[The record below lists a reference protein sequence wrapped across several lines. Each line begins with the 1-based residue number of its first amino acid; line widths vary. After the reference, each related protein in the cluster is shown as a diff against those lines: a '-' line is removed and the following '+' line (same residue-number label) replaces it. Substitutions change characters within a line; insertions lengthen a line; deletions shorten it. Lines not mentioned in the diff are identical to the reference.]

1 MWCKFFFHFITV
13 VNMNSLKHHQ
23 TFKKHPLIAG
33 LLRRQ
38 VEHAASARRHAMLLL
53 WLTAL
58 PASWISCL
66 LSKGRTFSE
75 SPGSAGCCTLSELVG
90 VLQPKPNAAATAA
103 GVPRAC
109 IGQVLHLLD
118 PSWDSG
124 SGGRKKRVR
133 AGEHS
138 HYCYLSVSN
147 I

>member
-1 MWCKFFFHFITV
+1 
-13 VNMNSLKHHQ
+13 
-23 TFKKHPLIAG
+23 
-33 LLRRQ
+33 
-38 VEHAASARRHAMLLL
+38 MLLL
-53 WLTAL
+53 WLTAV
-58 PASWISCL
+58 PVSWISCH

-103 GVPRAC
+103 GVPRAR

-118 PSWDSG
+118 LSWE

-138 HYCYLSVSN
+138 HYCYLSISN